1 MRGPRFETY
10 ERNDG
15 LVDWRLKAGNA
26 EVVATSHG
34 QGFRDRSDAERS
46 IRAVVYAVLDMTM
59 LEDSDLGTRSLGDLP
74 IVHLEPGELGFT
86 PSGEETDSGDE
97 GSENG
102 EAEAGDEQGDDAGEA
117 QELTSSDVGELGDV
131 LGGGED
137 RGDRIDD

>member
-1 MRGPRFETY
+1 MRGPRFETF

-34 QGFRDRSDAERS
+34 QGFRDRTDAERS
-46 IRAVVYAVLDMTM
+46 IRSVVYAIADVL
-59 LEDSDLGTRSLGDLP
+59 EVKAGVALGAESIAEFP
-74 IVHLEPGELGFT
+74 IVHLEAGELGFT

-131 LGGGED
+131 LGGED
-137 RGDRIDD
+137 RGDRIDG